1 MKSMHRKKCVG
12 VAGVVVFLWAAAG
25 CDGMQSTA
33 LQPTTPARVTLQALA
48 LPAPQLLLAD
58 HVFVH
63 PGALNN
69 ISDLQFVKK
78 QIALGH
84 SPWVNQFA
92 QLKLMATPSA
102 FQFTWI
108 DASNKNTAEAA
119 QYLAK
124 KTYAN
129 ALAWIYSGD
138 EKFAQQGIA
147 LLANWQKLEGFNAGT
162 DQDKLLAGW
171 LGALLGPAAEILRLY
186 SGWPLAQQQQL
197 QQMLKRAFYPQL
209 LNMSGWNGN
218 VDLTQIDALL
228 NIAVFNDDVKAFNT
242 GLKRLH
248 HRSAA
253 YFYYKTE
260 PANGV
265 IPAITGDFENL
276 AMFWHQPLKWQ
287 NGLTQETCR
296 DNNHHA
302 QYALAS
308 ALHAAEVAWNQ
319 GVDVYREHAQRY
331 MATMEL
337 MAHQLLART
346 MLGVCDT
353 DTPTHNVF
361 GTWEVGYNH
370 YYNRQSYA
378 LPNTH
383 LLITERVRP
392 RGHSEWNI
400 FYETLSFAK

>member
-25 CDGMQSTA
+25 CDDMQSTA

-58 HVFVH
+58 HAFVH

-209 LNMSGWNGN
+209 
-218 VDLTQIDALL
+218 
-228 NIAVFNDDVKAFNT
+228 
-242 GLKRLH
+242 
-248 HRSAA
+248 
-253 YFYYKTE
+253 
-260 PANGV
+260 
-265 IPAITGDFENL
+265 
-276 AMFWHQPLKWQ
+276 
-287 NGLTQETCR
+287 
-296 DNNHHA
+296 
-302 QYALAS
+302 
-308 ALHAAEVAWNQ
+308 
-319 GVDVYREHAQRY
+319 
-331 MATMEL
+331 
-337 MAHQLLART
+337 
-346 MLGVCDT
+346 
-353 DTPTHNVF
+353 
-361 GTWEVGYNH
+361 
-370 YYNRQSYA
+370 
-378 LPNTH
+378 
-383 LLITERVRP
+383 
-392 RGHSEWNI
+392 
-400 FYETLSFAK
+400 